1 MAAALASAGD
11 RTRAENAF
19 AAASRSWDRKKR
31 FWEDWW
37 FWDYG
42 TTLRDMAGTVYLASL
57 SGLSE
62 GDWPTYAE
70 QLAERT
76 SRTRYM
82 STQEKAWLVL
92 AAREL
97 GSAGTVKGAVNGLS
111 LPDKTG
117 TVYLRFDESKL
128 AEGVSVSNRGDEALW
143 QGITYSGVPRDEM
156 PAEREG
162 FAITRA
168 FYTLEGKQVNLGRI
182 RQGDTLVAVI
192 SGEGTLQRDYQA
204 MVVDLLPAGFEI
216 ENASLE
222 GGRDT
227 GELSWLGDLTETR
240 HTELRDDRYVAA
252 LQLDRWNDRSFRLAY
267 TVRAVS
273 PGTFTLPAV
282 YVEDMYEPV
291 YFARSRMGKVTIR
304 PQN

>member
-1 MAAALASAGD
+1 M
-11 RTRAENAF
+11 
-19 AAASRSWDRKKR
+19 
-31 FWEDWW
+31 
-37 FWDYG
+37 
-42 TTLRDMAGTVYLASL
+42 
-57 SGLSE
+57 
-62 GDWPTYAE
+62 
-70 QLAERT
+70 
-76 SRTRYM
+76 
-82 STQEKAWLVL
+82 
-92 AAREL
+92 
-97 GSAGTVKGAVNGLS
+97 
-111 LPDKTG
+111 
-117 TVYLRFDESKL
+117 
-128 AEGVSVSNRGDEALW
+128 SNRGDEALW

-168 FYTLEGKQVNLGRI
+168 FYTLEGKQVSLGRV

-216 ENASLE
+216 ENASLA

-227 GELSWLGDLTETR
+227 GELRWLGNLTETR

-273 PGTFTLPAV
+273 PGTFALPAV

-291 YFARSRMGKVTIR
+291 FFARSRMATVTIR
-304 PQN
+304 PQQ